1 MIAYN
6 YQLLQEATFDQND
19 TVSQKTGKE
28 FTYTYYIELT
38 QKYRNRTLEDSEY
51 YDMEIASLKYDINR
65 R

>member
-1 MIAYN
+1 MISYDYN
-6 YQLLQEATFDQND
+6 LSQEAIFDRDD

-28 FTYTYYIELT
+28 FSYQYYIELT
-38 QKYRNRTLEDSEY
+38 QKYRNRTLADEEY